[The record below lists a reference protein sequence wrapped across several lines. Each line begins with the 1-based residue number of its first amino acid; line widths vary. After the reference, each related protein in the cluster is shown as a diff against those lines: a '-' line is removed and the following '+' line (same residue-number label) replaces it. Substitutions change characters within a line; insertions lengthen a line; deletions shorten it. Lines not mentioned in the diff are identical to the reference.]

1 MPCNSLQDLKFTMDW
16 LWLLQVIPIL
26 CQLCRKEN
34 SLFQQWMFALLMA
47 ESAATNHDLALLV
60 ELGRDDSAIARANF
74 REYDDVF
81 LVSLFNVFLMPR
93 FPCPEC
99 ASEMMLKKNNLVL
112 VAVAVVKVSH
122 CKSPK
127 MKWSL

>member
-1 MPCNSLQDLKFTMDW
+1 
-16 LWLLQVIPIL
+16 
-26 CQLCRKEN
+26 
-34 SLFQQWMFALLMA
+34 MFALLMA

-81 LVSLFNVFLMPR
+81 LVSLFNFLLMPR